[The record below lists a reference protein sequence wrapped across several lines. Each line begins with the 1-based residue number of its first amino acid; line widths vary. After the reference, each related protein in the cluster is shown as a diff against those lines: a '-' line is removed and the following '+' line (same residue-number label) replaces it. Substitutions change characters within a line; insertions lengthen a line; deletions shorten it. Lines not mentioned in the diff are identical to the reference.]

1 MAENNLITWKHRV
14 WSAPHTYVHIIF
26 IDVEIHDLTTKK
38 KKKTK
43 KKKENN
49 EMYKANYNFIRKS
62 GYNDFTLDL
71 WNEKSYMT
79 KWKFYF
85 RTKWHII
92 V

>member
-43 KKKENN
+43 KKRE
-49 EMYKANYNFIRKS
+49 
-62 GYNDFTLDL
+62 
-71 WNEKSYMT
+71 
-79 KWKFYF
+79 
-85 RTKWHII
+85 
-92 V
+92 